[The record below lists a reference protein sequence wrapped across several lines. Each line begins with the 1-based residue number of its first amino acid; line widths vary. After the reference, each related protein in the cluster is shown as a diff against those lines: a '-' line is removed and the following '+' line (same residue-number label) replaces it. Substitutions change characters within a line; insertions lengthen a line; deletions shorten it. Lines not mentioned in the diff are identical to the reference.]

1 MRIQLSLKPSLI
13 VLKYKCITKFVQY
26 NYLEIYSPGCFCNP
40 VCIVHLCVL
49 NTSFHCCICRHEVY
63 LFAQFGK
70 LLARIIFF
78 GANVSVVNIRQ
89 KSYCRVARVFDEF
102 IVRFVVYI
110 QGVTVSYRFL
120 SGNFQGIFN
129 RPCFYYRT
137 VQMELCRFLR
147 PNFSMNCKDLRHADL
162 VKGVL

>member
-1 MRIQLSLKPSLI
+1 MYYKIRTVQLFGNLLSRLFFVIP
-13 VLKYKCITKFVQY
+13 FVQ
-26 NYLEIYSPGCFCNP
+26 
-40 VCIVHLCVL
+40 CIFVFL

-129 RPCFYYRT
+129 RPCFYYKT